1 MPHYEYSEWDGS
13 QEFKPLSAESL
24 FDSLS
29 EYLLNYG
36 EAVLRRL
43 DELEPEQQDMLN
55 LLVKEG
61 FIEQDEKGQ
70 YRVSPKGIR
79 RVEDKA
85 LHELFQ
91 VFHRD
96 SMGKHE
102 TGQRGAGQVRHE
114 DSKPYEFGDAL
125 ANLNLHET
133 LRNALT
139 RTQAESVAEL
149 APPRPAASRTG
160 ARIQIQREDFVVYE
174 TEYQTTCATVV
185 LLDMSGSMA
194 RFGKF
199 YHAKK
204 VAMALQALV
213 RSRYPEDFLQV
224 VGFYTYA
231 SPLSER
237 DLMRCGPKPVSIFND
252 RVFLRISLDKPPSFV
267 PEHFT
272 NIQAGLRFARRAL
285 SRQSCQNKQIIV
297 VTDGEPTAHL
307 EGREIVL
314 IYPPAEKTA
323 RRTLEEVARCGNEG
337 IHISAFALVED
348 YFYLGLVNFVEEM
361 ARVSRG
367 VAAYCTAGQ
376 IGKYVLDSFQAG
388 HRARRIVG

>member
-1 MPHYEYSEWDGS
+1 MPTYEYTEWDGT
-13 QEFKPLSAESL
+13 QQLGPLQPESL
-24 FDSLS
+24 FDTIS
-29 EYLLNYG
+29 EYLLQYG
-36 EAVLRRL
+36 EAVLRHL
-43 DELEPEQQDMLN
+43 DDLDPEQQDL
-55 LLVKEG
+55 LDKLVKEG
-61 FIEQDEKGQ
+61 YIETDKQGRF
-70 YRVSPKGIR
+70 RVSPKGIR
-79 RVEDKA
+79 RVEEKA

-91 VFHRD
+91 VFQRD
-96 SMGKHE
+96 SMGKHDINL
-102 TGQRGAGQVRHE
+102 RGPGQVKHE
-114 DSKPYEFGDAL
+114 DSKPYEYGDSL
-125 ANLNLHET
+125 GNLNLQET
-133 LRNALT
+133 LKNALIRQGGGT
-139 RTQAESVAEL
+139 
-149 APPRPAASRTG
+149 PI
-160 ARIQIQREDFVVYE
+160 RIEPEDFVVYD

-194 RFGKF
+194 RFAKF

-231 SPLSER
+231 TPLSER
-237 DLMRCGPKPVSIFND
+237 DMMRCGPKPVSIFND
-252 RVFLRISLDKPPSFV
+252 RVFLRISLDDPPEFV

-285 SRQSCQNKQIIV
+285 SRQPCQNRQIIV

-314 IYPPAEKTA
+314 IYPPSERTA
-323 RRTLEEVARCGNEG
+323 RYTLQEALRCSSEG
-337 IHISAFALVED
+337 IRLSSFALIED

-361 ARVSRG
+361 AKVSRG

-376 IGKYVLDSFQAG
+376 LGKYVLDSFQSG
-388 HRARRIVG
+388 HRTRRTVG

>member
-1 MPHYEYSEWDGS
+1 MPRYEYSEWDGS
-13 QEFKPLSAESL
+13 QEFKPLSADSV
-24 FDSLS
+24 FDTLS
-29 EYLLNYG
+29 EYLLQYG
-36 EAVLRRL
+36 ENVLRRF
-43 DELEPEQQDMLN
+43 DELEPEQQDLLE

-61 FIEQDEKGQ
+61 YIERDEKGQ
-70 YRVSPKGIR
+70 FRVSPKGIR
-79 RVEDKA
+79 RVEEKA

-91 VFHRD
+91 VFNRD
-96 SMGKHE
+96 SMGKHD
-102 TGQRGAGQVRHE
+102 TGQRGAGQVKHE
-114 DSKPYEFGDAL
+114 DSKPYEFGESL
-125 ANLNLHET
+125 SNLNLHET
-133 LRNALT
+133 LMNAIV
-139 RTQAESVAEL
+139 RQQSEGRGG
-149 APPRPAASRTG
+149 PP
-160 ARIQIQREDFVVYE
+160 IKIEQQDFVVYE
-174 TEYQTTCATVV
+174 TEFQTTCATVV

-213 RSRYPEDFLQV
+213 HGRYPEDFLQV

-231 SPLSER
+231 TPLTER
-237 DLMRCGPKPVSIFND
+237 DLIRCGPKPVSIFND
-252 RVFLRISLDKPPSFV
+252 RVFLRIPLDNPPRFV

-285 SRQSCQNKQIIV
+285 ARQPCQNKQIIV

-323 RRTLEEVARCGNEG
+323 RRTLEEVVRCSNEG
-337 IHISAFALVED
+337 IRISAFALVED
-348 YFYLGLVNFVEEM
+348 YFYLGLINFVEEM
-361 ARVSRG
+361 AKVSRG

-376 IGKYVLDSFQAG
+376 LGKYVLDSFHAG
-388 HRARRIVG
+388 HRSRRVVG